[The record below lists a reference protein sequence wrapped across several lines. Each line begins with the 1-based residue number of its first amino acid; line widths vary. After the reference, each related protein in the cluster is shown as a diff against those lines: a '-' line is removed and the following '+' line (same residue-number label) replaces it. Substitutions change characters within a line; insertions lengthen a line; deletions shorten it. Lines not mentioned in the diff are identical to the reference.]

1 MRRARAKWA
10 LRKITDNKI
19 NKEQVKALSTEF
31 KDKHPKMY
39 NMSMEI
45 MESCAQET
53 DTDECVAAK
62 KIMDCVTQ
70 RSEKARGELIKK
82 AFVLCMNKTRAT
94 AVHTELDDKI
104 MKVIED
110 CAKET
115 DTDECVAA
123 KKIMGCIKEGA
134 EKNGITK
141 LI

>member
-1 MRRARAKWA
+1 M
-10 LRKITDNKI
+10 TDNKI
-19 NKEQVKALSTEF
+19 NMEQVKALSTEF
-31 KDKHPKMY
+31 KDKLPKMY

-62 KIMDCVTQ
+62 KIMDCVKQ
-70 RSEKARGELIKK
+70 GSEKANGELMKYVITVH
-82 AFVLCMNKTRAT
+82 AVCQEKTGAT
-94 AVHTELDDKI
+94 TVHREIGDKI

-115 DTDECVAA
+115 DTDDCVAA

-134 EKNGITK
+134 EKNGLTK
-141 LI
+141 LV